1 MTRPPLRIATRRSA
15 LALWQ
20 AEFVA
25 SALRRALPERTVEV
39 LPMSTRGDEIL
50 EASLAAVGGKGLFT
64 KELERAMLDGR
75 ADLAVHSLKDVP
87 AELPDDMVLAAM
99 LERADPHDALVSGSY
114 GRLADLPDDARVG
127 TSSLR
132 RTMQLKHAFPHL
144 RCEALRGN
152 VNTRLEKLDRGDFD
166 AIVLAVAGL
175 ERLGLGR
182 RIRERIDPRTCVPA
196 IGQGVLAIE
205 CRGDDAATREAVT
218 MLDHV
223 PTRICAGAER
233 AVNAGLHGSCHSPVA
248 AYATLDEDRL
258 SLVARVGSP
267 DGTRMIESR
276 AEGPADAAVVLGT
289 RVADDLLA
297 QGAAAIMS
305 AAVPAE

>member
-1 MTRPPLRIATRRSA
+1 M
-15 LALWQ
+15 WQ

-25 SALRRALPERTVEV
+25 AGLRRALPGRTIEV

-50 EASLAAVGGKGLFT
+50 DASLAAVGGKGLFT
-64 KELERAMLDGR
+64 KELERAMIDGR

-87 AELPDDMVLAAM
+87 AELPDGMILAAM
-99 LERADPHDALVSGSY
+99 LERGDPRDALVSGGY
-114 GRLADLPDDARVG
+114 GTLADLPDGARIG

-152 VNTRLEKLDRGDFD
+152 VGTRLEKLDRGDFD

-175 ERLGLGR
+175 ERLGLGD
-182 RIRERIDPRTCVPA
+182 RIREPIDPRTCVPA

-205 CRGDDAATREAVT
+205 CRGDDSTTRAAVSA
-218 MLDHV
+218 LDDTA
-223 PTRICAGAER
+223 TRICAEAER
-233 AVNAGLHGSCHSPVA
+233 AVNSGLHGSCHSPVA
-248 AYATLDEDRL
+248 AHATLDGDRL
-258 SLVARVGSP
+258 SLVARVGTP
-267 DGTRMIESR
+267 DGARLLESR
-276 AEGPADAAVVLGT
+276 AEGTADAAVALGS

-297 QGAAAIMS
+297 QGAAGIMA

>member
-1 MTRPPLRIATRRSA
+1 M
-15 LALWQ
+15 WQ

-25 SALRRALPERTVEV
+25 SALRRALPDRTVEV

-50 EASLAAVGGKGLFT
+50 EVSLAAVGGKGLFT

-87 AELPDDMVLAAM
+87 AELPDGMILAAM
-99 LERADPHDALVSGSY
+99 LERADPHDALVSGSH
-114 GRLADLPDDARVG
+114 GRLAELPDDARVG

-175 ERLGLGR
+175 ERLGLAG
-182 RIRERIDPRTCVPA
+182 RIRERIDARTCVPA

-205 CRGDDAATREAVT
+205 CRGDDAATLEAVT
-218 MLDHV
+218 MLDDV
-223 PTRICAGAER
+223 PTRICAEAER

-248 AYATLDEDRL
+248 AYATLDEGRL
-258 SLVARVGSP
+258 SLVARVGAP
-267 DGTRMIESR
+267 DGTRMLESR
-276 AEGPADAAVVLGT
+276 AEGAADAAVALGT